1 MAKQTLGSP
10 AKKNDIN
17 LDGFQANAPLNTSS
31 KPYAFY
37 TVDECGVKRPQDLT
51 LFDFEFKVLF
61 NDCIQFDTNTIL
73 GGLVKGTGDDNN
85 KLWFQIELLAVPK
98 GVYQYTI
105 TEQTEKLHVIRG
117 NITLI

>member
-1 MAKQTLGSP
+1 MAKQKLSSP
-10 AKKNDIN
+10 AKMNVID
-17 LDGFQANAPLNTSS
+17 LEGFQSNAPLNTSS
-31 KPYAFY
+31 KPYEFF
-37 TVDECGVKRPQDLT
+37 TVDDCGVRRPQDLT

-61 NDCIQFDTNTIL
+61 NECIQFDTSTIL

-105 TEQTEKLHVIRG
+105 VEQTEKLHVITG
-117 NITLI
+117 QLILI